1 MHIEPGIVIGAKM
14 ALSYGTALAAGALL
28 VKHIVNHLTTAGPTS
43 LLVKSLMTTMFVFI
57 FFEILPHH
65 AVGVSEVHFI
75 LGSTLFL
82 IFGIAPAGIGLTL
95 GLFIQSFFLAPTDLA
110 QFSINITTLLMP
122 LFAMH
127 FVANKIIPANTAYK
141 DVSYLQALKLS
152 MVFQGGIISWVGF
165 WALYGQGLG
174 EQNISQVLAFAGA
187 YSSVIILEPIIDIA
201 ILAIAKTAYVAKG
214 NVLLENRLYH
224 SA

>member
-14 ALSYGTALAAGALL
+14 ALSFGTALTAAALL
-28 VKHIVNHLTTAGPTS
+28 TKHTVNHLMTAGPLS
-43 LLVKSLMTTMFVFI
+43 LMVKSLMTTILVFI
-57 FFEILPHH
+57 FFEVLPHH

-95 GLFIQSFFLAPTDLA
+95 GLFIQGFFFAPTDLA
-110 QFSINITTLLMP
+110 QFSINITTLLIP
-122 LFAMH
+122 LFTMH

-152 MVFQGGIISWVGF
+152 AVFQGGIISWVGF
-165 WALYGQGLG
+165 WALYGQGLA

-187 YSSVIILEPIIDIA
+187 YAAVIILEPIIDIA
-201 ILAIAKTAYVAKG
+201 ILAIAKTVYIAKG
-214 NVLLENRLYH
+214 NLLIENRLYH
-224 SA
+224 PA